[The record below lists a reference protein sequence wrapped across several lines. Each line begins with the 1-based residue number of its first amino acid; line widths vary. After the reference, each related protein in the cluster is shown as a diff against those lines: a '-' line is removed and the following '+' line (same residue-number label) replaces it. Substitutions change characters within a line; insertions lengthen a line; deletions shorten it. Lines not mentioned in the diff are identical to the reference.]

1 MENEV
6 VRYSDV
12 ELEEFKVLIETK
24 LERASTHLSGLQEQ
38 ILEITENTSDEHG
51 VTG

>member
-6 VRYSDV
+6 VRYSDA

-38 ILEITENTSDEHG
+38 ILEIDWKYSC
-51 VTG
+51 